1 VRARGA
7 WGDYAGGSA
16 PGLSL
21 ATAAWFAERQV
32 AGYATDTWGTE
43 VLPNETKDV
52 FQPLHIV
59 MLVHMGMLIGEMFD
73 LEQLAERC
81 AEDGR
86 YEFMLVAPPLPI
98 TGAVASPV
106 NPLAIR

>member
-1 VRARGA
+1 
-7 WGDYAGGSA
+7 
-16 PGLSL
+16 
-21 ATAAWFAERQV
+21 
-32 AGYATDTWGTE
+32 
-43 VLPNETKDV
+43 
-52 FQPLHIV
+52 

-81 AEDGR
+81 AADGR

-106 NPLAIR
+106 NPLVIR